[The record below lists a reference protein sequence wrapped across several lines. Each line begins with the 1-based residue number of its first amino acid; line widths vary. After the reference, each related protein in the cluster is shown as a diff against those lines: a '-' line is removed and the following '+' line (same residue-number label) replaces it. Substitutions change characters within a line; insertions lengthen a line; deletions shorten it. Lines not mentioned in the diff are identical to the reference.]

1 MLKETLNIRKLGA
14 LDDTGVVEISPLT
27 VFIGNSASGKSTL
40 MKTLVLMRYIFK
52 RLSIKA
58 YLQNSHI
65 KDSVISFKFKDLLRD
80 NMNVLVTAET
90 YIHYSVAINGTVYSV
105 TYSNGKLS
113 YNATIPN
120 GDLCFF
126 KEVWVTES
134 RSAIAPLSSQGAL
147 AKNANL
153 GFYFNETYTE
163 FDSATDAIKHFDL
176 SYIGLDMFVERG
188 GNHQKKFILK
198 PKSEDYSPFE
208 LRHAS
213 SGIQTTAPLVAMVN
227 YYAQAFDFKL
237 AQKRSI
243 IDLLFEKNLTMQY
256 RPEMELADM
265 PRYVHIHIEE
275 PELSLD
281 PTSQIQLLNELVRL
295 AFYAKVD
302 DRQIGLVLA
311 THSPYIANSLNLLM
325 TAPDCGASI
334 QGAHVAYDDLSVY
347 QIENGRVHCLKVKNM
362 HYVNTDRLSEDINFI
377 YDKYQEL
384 KSLQNEKSFGE

>member
-80 NMNVLVTAET
+80 NMNVLVSAET

-163 FDSATDAIKHFDL
+163 FDSATDAIKHFNL

-325 TAPDCGASI
+325 KARDCGTNI

-347 QIENGRVHCLKVKNM
+347 QIVNGRVHCLKVKNM

>member
-80 NMNVLVTAET
+80 NMNVLVSAET

-188 GNHQKKFILK
+188 GNNQKKFILK

-208 LRHAS
+208 L
-213 SGIQTTAPLVAMVN
+213 
-227 YYAQAFDFKL
+227 
-237 AQKRSI
+237 
-243 IDLLFEKNLTMQY
+243 
-256 RPEMELADM
+256 
-265 PRYVHIHIEE
+265 
-275 PELSLD
+275 
-281 PTSQIQLLNELVRL
+281 
-295 AFYAKVD
+295 
-302 DRQIGLVLA
+302 
-311 THSPYIANSLNLLM
+311 
-325 TAPDCGASI
+325 
-334 QGAHVAYDDLSVY
+334 
-347 QIENGRVHCLKVKNM
+347 LKKTV
-362 HYVNTDRLSEDINFI
+362 
-377 YDKYQEL
+377 
-384 KSLQNEKSFGE
+384 

>member
-80 NMNVLVTAET
+80 NMNVLVSAET

-134 RSAIAPLSSQGAL
+134 RSAIAPLSGQGLAL
-147 AKNANL
+147 ALQYEYAHNVAYL
-153 GFYFNETYTE
+153 PIPSPVGTALS
-163 FDSATDAIKHFDL
+163 DS
-176 SYIGLDMFVERG
+176 S
-188 GNHQKKFILK
+188 QK
-198 PKSEDYSPFE
+198 E
-208 LRHAS
+208 
-213 SGIQTTAPLVAMVN
+213 
-227 YYAQAFDFKL
+227 
-237 AQKRSI
+237 
-243 IDLLFEKNLTMQY
+243 DLLYF
-256 RPEMELADM
+256 
-265 PRYVHIHIEE
+265 VSE
-275 PELSLD
+275 P
-281 PTSQIQLLNELVRL
+281 I
-295 AFYAKVD
+295 
-302 DRQIGLVLA
+302 
-311 THSPYIANSLNLLM
+311 
-325 TAPDCGASI
+325 
-334 QGAHVAYDDLSVY
+334 
-347 QIENGRVHCLKVKNM
+347 
-362 HYVNTDRLSEDINFI
+362 
-377 YDKYQEL
+377 
-384 KSLQNEKSFGE
+384 

>member
-14 LDDTGVVEISPLT
+14 LDETGVVEISPLT

-80 NMNVLVTAET
+80 NMNVLVSAET

-188 GNHQKKFILK
+188 GNNHKKFILK

-325 TAPDCGASI
+325 KAHDCGTSI